1 MLKEKFENTKN
12 YVVEHKKQISCVIT
26 VGIIGGVIGY
36 KHYNNIIKLKE
47 IAKRSLDREF
57 NRNNIEIKK
66 LENSIARLKP
76 SNININYR
84 IPERM
89 KRIEELKLYN
99 EEILKDK
106 NSLQYI
112 KGSITDPFRFLRDF
126 HMRYYEKTD

>member
-12 YVVEHKKQISCVIT
+12 YVVEHKKEISCA
-26 VGIIGGVIGY
+26 IIGGAIVGVLGY
-36 KHYNNIIKLKE
+36 KHYNDIIKLKN
-47 IAKRSLDREF
+47 IAKRSLEREL

-66 LENSIARLKP
+66 LEDSIARLKP
-76 SNININYR
+76 STININYR

-106 NSLQYI
+106 NSL
-112 KGSITDPFRFLRDF
+112 
-126 HMRYYEKTD
+126 

>member
-1 MLKEKFENTKN
+1 MGLERVIYIVYYEKKYIKGVFIILKEKFENDKN

-47 IAKRSLDREF
+47 IAKRSLDREL
-57 NRNNIEIKK
+57 NRNNMEIKK

-84 IPERM
+84 IPERI

-106 NSLQYI
+106 NSL
-112 KGSITDPFRFLRDF
+112 
-126 HMRYYEKTD
+126 

>member
-1 MLKEKFENTKN
+1 MLKEKFETTKK

-26 VGIIGGVIGY
+26 VGIISGVIGY

-47 IAKRSLDREF
+47 IAKRSLEREY

-66 LENSIARLKP
+66 LEDSIARLKP
-76 SNININYR
+76 STININYR

-106 NSLQYI
+106 KSL
-112 KGSITDPFRFLRDF
+112 
-126 HMRYYEKTD
+126 

>member
-1 MLKEKFENTKN
+1 MLKEKIETTKN

-47 IAKRSLDREF
+47 IAKRSLDREL
-57 NRNNIEIKK
+57 NRNNIEIKR

-84 IPERM
+84 IPERI

-106 NSLQYI
+106 NSL
-112 KGSITDPFRFLRDF
+112 
-126 HMRYYEKTD
+126 

>member
-1 MLKEKFENTKN
+1 MGVFIMIKERIKTTKE
-12 YVVEHKKQISCVIT
+12 YVVKYKKQISCVI
-26 VGIIGGVIGY
+26 VGGIIVGVVGY
-36 KHYNNIIKLKE
+36 KHYNNIIKLKN
-47 IAKRSLDREF
+47 IAKRSLDREY

-106 NSLQYI
+106 NSL
-112 KGSITDPFRFLRDF
+112 
-126 HMRYYEKTD
+126 

>member
-1 MLKEKFENTKN
+1 MLKEKFEKTKN

-106 NSLQYI
+106 NSL
-112 KGSITDPFRFLRDF
+112 
-126 HMRYYEKTD
+126 

>member
-1 MLKEKFENTKN
+1 MVAEVIINSTVKNLNRIFDYKIPEELEEKVSIGSRVLLPFGNKKELEEGFVVNLKETSEYIN
-12 YVVEHKKQISCVIT
+12 
-26 VGIIGGVIGY
+26 
-36 KHYNNIIKLKE
+36 KLKE
-47 IAKRSLDREF
+47 IAKRSLDREL

-84 IPERM
+84 IPERI

-106 NSLQYI
+106 NSL
-112 KGSITDPFRFLRDF
+112 
-126 HMRYYEKTD
+126 

>member
-1 MLKEKFENTKN
+1 MLKEKFETTKI
-12 YVVEHKKQISCVIT
+12 YVVKHKKQISCVI
-26 VGIIGGVIGY
+26 VGGIIVGVLGY
-36 KHYNNIIKLKE
+36 KHYNNIIKLKN
-47 IAKRSLDREF
+47 IAKRSLDREL

-84 IPERM
+84 IPEKV

-106 NSLQYI
+106 NSL
-112 KGSITDPFRFLRDF
+112 
-126 HMRYYEKTD
+126 